1 MKQHLIIVL
10 FACGMVNGTPL
21 LETQSRSITPGGRP
35 VIDFGD
41 CPNIQVVT
49 GFQTSQYLGE
59 WYAAYANPTFFQSE
73 KTACSRASYTSQ
85 GSNIVGVWNSGTS
98 AWGVYEEI
106 CGFAVQPD
114 SDKGEL
120 DVQFFATQA
129 PDQPDPNYR
138 ILATDYVS
146 YATVYSCSKF
156 LGLGF
161 MR

>member
-1 MKQHLIIVL
+1 MKIDLIIIL
-10 FACGMVNGTPL
+10 FAFGVAYGTPL
-21 LETQSRSITPGGRP
+21 QGTQSRSITLGGFP
-35 VIDFGD
+35 VIDFED
-41 CPNIQVVT
+41 CPSVQVVT

-73 KTACSRASYTSQ
+73 LTACSRASYTNQ
-85 GSNIVGVWNSGTS
+85 GGNIVGVWNSGTS

-120 DVQFFATQA
+120 DVQFFATHA